1 MGKSKKVKN
10 HDSKR
15 IIFLLCSVVVF
26 IVILISTVFSDWT
39 KIASNKSNTK
49 ELQHYYVELQEEE
62 ASLNSEVIKLQ
73 DADYVARYAREKY
86 MYTKEGETILKI
98 VESVKK

>member
-1 MGKSKKVKN
+1 MGKSKKAKN
-10 HDSKR
+10 NDSKR
-15 IIFLLCSVVVF
+15 IVFLLCSVVLFV
-26 IVILISTVFSDWT
+26 VILISTVFSDWT
-39 KIASNKSNTK
+39 QIASNKSSIK
-49 ELQHYYVELQEEE
+49 ELQSYYVELQEEE

-98 VESVKK
+98 VESKK

>member
-1 MGKSKKVKN
+1 MKKNKKSKN
-10 HDSKR
+10 ADSKR
-15 IIFLLCSVVVF
+15 IVFLLCSVILFV
-26 IVILISTVFSDWT
+26 VILISTVFGDWT
-39 KIASNKSNTK
+39 KIASNKKTIK
-49 ELQHYYVELQEEE
+49 ELQAHYIELQEEE

-98 VESVKK
+98 VDANKK